1 MSSQHG
7 PARARTPRP
16 GTPQPRLNVV
26 PRPAPKAARAPFV
39 ALMVV
44 LVGAGLVG
52 LLVLNTAMQNRA
64 FALKDLQQQVAEL
77 GARQAALQLQ
87 VDRRASPQRLARE
100 AGALGMVPNSSPVFL
115 RLRDGKVIGEA
126 VPAVAGTN
134 LPGIEPPGPTPLE
147 IVARDAAAA
156 AKAAEQKAAEQKA
169 AEQKAAEQNNQ
180 QQRGQR

>member
-1 MSSQHG
+1 
-7 PARARTPRP
+7 
-16 GTPQPRLNVV
+16 VV

-169 AEQKAAEQNNQ
+169 AEQKAAEKNNQ